1 MSTSSGPDYVGNDE
15 NRSTEHG
22 SPIVVSLMRGPP
34 GRMSKE
40 SAILNH
46 RRESAR
52 TVALKVLVKPGKDS
66 TEEQSY
72 VVVAVPIES
81 YELTRLAPGNS

>member
-1 MSTSSGPDYVGNDE
+1 MLTSSGLDSVGNDE

-34 GRMSKE
+34 GRR

-46 RRESAR
+46 RRESVR
-52 TVALKVLVKPGKDS
+52 TVVLKVLVRPGKDS
-66 TEEQSY
+66 TEEQSN

-81 YELTRLAPGNS
+81 YELTRLTRGSS